1 MNITVKTLHLDIT
14 PALKDYAHKKM
25 EKLQK
30 FFDNTQDIVVE
41 LDVLHSAQENQR
53 HFAAGIIHASQGTI
67 RAEDRAADLYAA
79 IDGLYEKLSL
89 QLKKHKEKL
98 RDHTRKGTTKLG
110 ILLGSA
116 AAADAEPHGNPNEQP
131 TYLYVPKPMDP
142 EEAVTVLQ
150 ERDTPFLMFRNLKTE
165 EINVVYPLSE
175 GGFGL
180 IEP

>member
-1 MNITVKTLHLDIT
+1 MKITIKALHIDIT
-14 PALKDYAHKKM
+14 PGIKEYAHKKM

-41 LDVLHSAQENQR
+41 LDYLHNAQESQR

-67 RAEDRAADLYAA
+67 HAEDRASDLYAA
-79 IDGLYEKLSL
+79 IDALHDKLAL

-98 RDHTRKGTTKLG
+98 RDHTRRGTTKLG
-110 ILLGSA
+110 ILMG
-116 AAADAEPHGNPNEQP
+116 DAVDDASHDVPKKEKPS
-131 TYLYVPKPMDP
+131 YLYVPKPMDP
-142 EEAVTVLQ
+142 EEAMTLVE
-150 ERDTPFLMFRNLKTE
+150 ERETPFIMFRNLKTE
-165 EINVVYPLSE
+165 QINVVYPLST